1 MSEYDKKMEGLR
13 KSLPQAYDLK
23 GSAGTG
29 KLKAPKRMDRKQ
41 EAKWHEAV
49 QRRMNPDFA
58 AKMDE
63 MKRKAQEEYRKK
75 QGKKRPTYFPPD
87 TQEEEFEYFEDKDA
101 PTLAELAEKQRDKDF
116 EYFEDEGAKTLS
128 ELYKEELDRQ
138 DAEYEEEEARVE
150 GGWSF
155 DDYIEEIR
163 REKLREKNDADDQ
176 LYDYGTLDTFA
187 DPHRTFI
194 MPEVHEKLK
203 KREKLQVKPRQV
215 HGIKINPKT
224 KLSGV
229 TQTLTTPDL
238 VEGDDS

>member
-1 MSEYDKKMEGLR
+1 VSEYDKKMEGLR

-23 GSAGTG
+23 GPAGAG
-29 KLKAPKRMDRKQ
+29 KLKAPKGMDHKQ

-101 PTLAELAEKQRDKDF
+101 PTLAELVEKQRDKDF
-116 EYFEDEGAKTLS
+116 EYFEDEGSKTLS

-138 DAEYEEEEARVE
+138 DDEYEEEEA
-150 GGWSF
+150 
-155 DDYIEEIR
+155 
-163 REKLREKNDADDQ
+163 KAD
-176 LYDYGTLDTFA
+176 LYDRWIEGIEGDIKEHQEFNTLNSFVY
-187 DPHRTFI
+187 PHRALMAPEMNETF
-194 MPEVHEKLK
+194 E
-203 KREKLQVKPRQV
+203 KREKLQVKPRRV
-215 HGIKINPKT
+215 EGIKINPKM
-224 KLSGV
+224 KLSAV

>member
-1 MSEYDKKMEGLR
+1 MSQYDKKMEGLR
-13 KSLPQAYDLK
+13 RSLPQAYDLK
-23 GSAGTG
+23 GPAGTG
-29 KLKAPKRMDRKQ
+29 KLKAPKGMDPKQ

-63 MKRKAQEEYRKK
+63 IKRKAQEEYRKK

-138 DAEYEEEEARVE
+138 DAEYEEAKERHRKRARTAAQ
-150 GGWSF
+150 
-155 DDYIEEIR
+155 IEDGEYGSDSAI
-163 REKLREKNDADDQ
+163 DAHQ
-176 LYDYGTLDTFA
+176 EYGTLNTFS
-187 DPHRTFI
+187 DPHRALI
-194 MPEVHEKLK
+194 APEVHEKLE
-203 KREKLQVKPRQV
+203 KREKIQVKPRRV
-215 HGIKINPKT
+215 HGIKINPKM

>member
-1 MSEYDKKMEGLR
+1 VSEYDKKMEGLR

-23 GSAGTG
+23 GPAGAG
-29 KLKAPKRMDRKQ
+29 KLKAPKGMDHKQ

-101 PTLAELAEKQRDKDF
+101 PTLAELVEKQRDKDF
-116 EYFEDEGAKTLS
+116 EYFEDEGSKTLS

-138 DAEYEEEEARVE
+138 DDEYEEEEA
-150 GGWSF
+150 
-155 DDYIEEIR
+155 
-163 REKLREKNDADDQ
+163 KAD
-176 LYDYGTLDTFA
+176 LYDRWIEGIEGDIKEHQEFNTLNSFVY
-187 DPHRTFI
+187 PHRALMAPEMNETF
-194 MPEVHEKLK
+194 E
-203 KREKLQVKPRQV
+203 KREKLQVKPRR
-215 HGIKINPKT
+215 
-224 KLSGV
+224 
-229 TQTLTTPDL
+229 
-238 VEGDDS
+238 VE

>member
-23 GSAGTG
+23 GPAGAG
-29 KLKAPKRMDRKQ
+29 KLKAPKGMDHKQ

-101 PTLAELAEKQRDKDF
+101 PTLAELVEKQRDKDF
-116 EYFEDEGAKTLS
+116 EYFEDEGSKTLS

-138 DAEYEEEEARVE
+138 DDEYEEEEA
-150 GGWSF
+150 
-155 DDYIEEIR
+155 
-163 REKLREKNDADDQ
+163 KAD
-176 LYDYGTLDTFA
+176 LYDRWIEGIEGDIKEHQEFNTLNSFVY
-187 DPHRTFI
+187 PHRALMAPEMNETF
-194 MPEVHEKLK
+194 E
-203 KREKLQVKPRQV
+203 KREKLQVKPRRV
-215 HGIKINPKT
+215 EGIKINPKM
-224 KLSGV
+224 KLSAV

>member
-23 GSAGTG
+23 GPAGTG
-29 KLKAPKRMDRKQ
+29 KLKAPKGMDHKQ

-101 PTLAELAEKQRDKDF
+101 PTLAELVEKQRDKDF
-116 EYFEDEGAKTLS
+116 EYFEDEGSKTLS

-138 DAEYEEEEARVE
+138 DDEYEEEEA
-150 GGWSF
+150 
-155 DDYIEEIR
+155 
-163 REKLREKNDADDQ
+163 KAD
-176 LYDYGTLDTFA
+176 LYDRWIEGIEGDIKEHQEFNTLNSFVY
-187 DPHRTFI
+187 PHRALMAPEMNETF
-194 MPEVHEKLK
+194 E
-203 KREKLQVKPRQV
+203 KREKLQVKPRRV
-215 HGIKINPKT
+215 EGIKINPKM
-224 KLSGV
+224 KLSAV

>member
-1 MSEYDKKMEGLR
+1 MEGLR

-23 GSAGTG
+23 GPAGAG
-29 KLKAPKRMDRKQ
+29 KLKAPKGMDHKQ

-101 PTLAELAEKQRDKDF
+101 PTLAELVEKQRDKDF
-116 EYFEDEGAKTLS
+116 EYFEDEGSKTLS

-138 DAEYEEEEARVE
+138 DDEYEEEEA
-150 GGWSF
+150 
-155 DDYIEEIR
+155 
-163 REKLREKNDADDQ
+163 KAD
-176 LYDYGTLDTFA
+176 LYDRWIEGIEGDIKEHQEFNTLNSFVY
-187 DPHRTFI
+187 PHRALMAPEMNETF
-194 MPEVHEKLK
+194 E
-203 KREKLQVKPRQV
+203 KREKLQVKPRRV
-215 HGIKINPKT
+215 EGIKINPKM
-224 KLSGV
+224 KLSAV